1 MGIRTPGLLHAM
13 KATPSPPPALTRRDQ
28 PKQRPRATPSDSE
41 QRPPTLICYPDRY
54 PAHARSALPQHRAR
68 RAPAALPGQ
77 GNRAWNHD
85 GPATARDSPYIPRTL
100 RGTARL
106 AAALLCW
113 RCQNVRLC
121 MLCRDECAVRMLGSR
136 AGLSGGGRFR
146 SLREVAAGR
155 SYVVT
160 GGGRGLGR
168 VLVKRLARDP

>member
-1 MGIRTPGLLHAM
+1 MGIRTPDLLHAM

-28 PKQRPRATPSDSE
+28 QKQRRRATPSDFE

-68 RAPAALPGQ
+68 RAPAASRGQ

-85 GPATARDSPYIPRTL
+85 GPATARDSPYIPRTR

-113 RCQNVRLC
+113 RCQKRPTLHDEMSAPCACWDRVRGCPAVVDSDLC
-121 MLCRDECAVRMLGSR
+121 KRWLRAVPTL
-136 AGLSGGGRFR
+136 
-146 SLREVAAGR
+146 
-155 SYVVT
+155 
-160 GGGRGLGR
+160 
-168 VLVKRLARDP
+168 